1 MGDQMCSARWK
12 VARICQ
18 MFCLVGAEN
27 LFKSLEW
34 LQIISAMGI
43 VLSTSPR
50 ACRRPSFPNII
61 PWYKCDVIAKGW
73 SMLSLPPMFTSD
85 CVISAYCC
93 ARELFHF
100 IAHGSIW
107 KRFTFTRLYTI
118 DAFYFSVN
126 FAKRAF
132 HHRLHFG
139 VKCDNSIV
147 AVLFLEWGVCFVETV
162 YIILR

>member
-1 MGDQMCSARWK
+1 MGDQMCRARWK
-12 VARICQ
+12 VVRICQ

-34 LQIISAMGI
+34 SRIISAMDI
-43 VLSTSPR
+43 VLSTPRPPPPR

-61 PWYKCDVIAKGW
+61 PWYKCDVIASGW
-73 SMLSLPPMFTSD
+73 SMLSLPPVFMSD
-85 CVISAYCC
+85 SVISAYCC
-93 ARELFHF
+93 AGELFHF

-107 KRFTFTRLYTI
+107 KRFTFTRLCAI

-126 FAKRAF
+126 FAKRGF

-139 VKCDNSIV
+139 VKCDGSIV
-147 AVLFLEWGVCFVETV
+147 AVLFCVCVRFG
-162 YIILR
+162 